1 MIEYQ
6 TGNLFAA
13 EVEAL
18 VNTVNCVGVMGRGV
32 ALQFKKAF
40 PDNFKA
46 YAGAC
51 KRGEVEPGRMFIT
64 ERLDNPK
71 YIINFPTKRHWRGK
85 SRIDDIESGLDALAC
100 EIRERGIQ
108 SIALPPLGSGLGG
121 LKWPDVRS
129 RIESALVDVSVD
141 VRVIVFEPDGAPDAA
156 VMARLSEAP
165 EMNASRAALIV
176 AVDAYLGGQ
185 KSGSITLLELHK
197 LMYFLQVAGEPLK
210 LRYEKLHYGP
220 YADNLRHVLLRFEGH
235 YLSGYFDGGNEPD
248 KSLAL
253 MPGAVNDAQAF
264 LEGSAAANARL
275 REVAELTDGHK
286 GPFAMELLATVHWVI
301 YHEGADTIADVIQR
315 VRMWNAHK
323 RESFFSEQ
331 IAEACKT
338 LVARG
343 WLSEEWGEL
352 AEGAPLI

>member
-1 MIEYQ
+1 MIEYR
-6 TGNLFAA
+6 TGDLFTAD
-13 EVEAL
+13 VEAL

-32 ALQFKKAF
+32 ALQFKKSF

-46 YAGAC
+46 YAKAC
-51 KRGEVEPGRMFIT
+51 KQGEVEPGRMFIT

-85 SRIDDIESGLDALAC
+85 SRIDDIKSGLDALAN
-100 EIRERGIQ
+100 EIRERRIQ

-121 LKWPDVRS
+121 LHWPDVRE
-129 RIESALVDVSVD
+129 RIESALAEIPSN
-141 VRVIVFEPDGAPDAA
+141 VRVIVFEPRSPTEPN
-156 VMARLSEAP
+156 VMARLTDAP
-165 EMNASRAALIV
+165 EMNASRAALIMV
-176 AVDAYLGGQ
+176 VDDYLGGR
-185 KSGSITLLELHK
+185 KTGTITLLELHK

-248 KSLAL
+248 KSLVL

-264 LEGSAAANARL
+264 LDGSTDTNARL
-275 REVAELTDGHK
+275 HEVAALTDGHRE
-286 GPFAMELLATVHWVI
+286 PNAMELLATVHWVI
-301 YHEGADTIADVIQR
+301 DHEGADNIADVVRR
-315 VRMWNAHK
+315 VRTWNTHK
-323 RESFFSEQ
+323 RDSFYSEE
-331 IAEACKT
+331 IAQACRT

-343 WLSEEWGEL
+343 WLSDEWGEL

>member
-1 MIEYQ
+1 MIEYR
-6 TGNLFAA
+6 TGDIFGA

-32 ALQFKKAF
+32 ALQFKKSF

-71 YIINFPTKRHWRGK
+71 FIINFPTKRHWRGK
-85 SRIDDIESGLDALAC
+85 SRMDDIESGLEALAC

-121 LKWPDVRS
+121 LHWPDVRS
-129 RIESALVDVSVD
+129 RIESALSVVSSD
-141 VRVIVFEPDGAPDAA
+141 VRVMVFEPKGPPD
-156 VMARLSEAP
+156 VGVTARLTEAP
-165 EMNASRAALIV
+165 AMNNSRAALIV
-176 AVDAYLGGQ
+176 ALDRYIGGQ
-185 KSGSITLLELHK
+185 KIGAITLLELHK
-197 LMYFLQVAGEPLK
+197 LLYFLQVAGEPLK
-210 LRYEKLHYGP
+210 LRFEKLHYGP
-220 YADNLRHVLLRFEGH
+220 YADNLRHVLNRFEGH
-235 YLSGYFDGGNEPD
+235 YLTGYADGGDDPT
-248 KSLAL
+248 KSIAL
-253 MPGAVNDAQAF
+253 MPGAVNEAKGF
-264 LEGSAAANARL
+264 LDGDVDTSARL
-275 REVAELTDGHK
+275 DEVAELIEGYRNPVD
-286 GPFAMELLATVHWVI
+286 MELLATIHWVI
-301 YHEGADTIADVIQR
+301 DNEGASNIAEVVQR
-315 VRMWNAHK
+315 VRTWNAHK

-352 AEGAPLI
+352 AEGAPLL